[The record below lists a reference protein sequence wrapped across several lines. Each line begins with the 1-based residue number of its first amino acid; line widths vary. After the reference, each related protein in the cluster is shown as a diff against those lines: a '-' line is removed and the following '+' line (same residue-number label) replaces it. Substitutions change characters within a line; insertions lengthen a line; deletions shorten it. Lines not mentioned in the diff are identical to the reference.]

1 MKKFF
6 GAKSSSKDKRPPT
19 QPSSSAIT
27 SSPSSAHSRPTNGQ
41 HPPSASS
48 STNTSPAPTAMVF
61 TSLSATPAAS
71 QPPPPPST
79 AASLQNG
86 SNGYGSGYPPS
97 TSSGGYPPTSVPGGY
112 PPITSPGGYPPAAA
126 YPNTQFGYNQQYPS
140 MPQPPSHLQQPGINP
155 PPSSNE
161 KYPPSR
167 QQTSSQPNPTGGYQA
182 QPYDQNFSPAYLAQP
197 QPGLTRANG
206 SKLTGDPKEDYP
218 IVMAIDFGTTFT
230 GCAFAFRKDPEI
242 QEIITWPKQAYQYP
256 KVPTIS
262 LYKLDSPDFL
272 DWGYPARAVM
282 MTPNAKKHLL
292 LSKFKLQL
300 DDQQEYIE
308 PLPLG
313 IKPLDAISDYLSKFH
328 SHVVKEAMKNF
339 GSTYDQSHIQY
350 CLTVPAMWSDR
361 AKHVMRLA
369 AVRAGMIREEDPAHR
384 LIIVSEP
391 EAAAMYCQS
400 KGDQFNLQKHD
411 RFLICDAG
419 GGTVDLIVFEV
430 VDVNP
435 ETNIRS
441 LREVTRGHG
450 ASCGS
455 AFLDA
460 NMEKLLREKFQKY
473 PLTPMGWGTIMDTF
487 VNQTK
492 PIFPG
497 TDPEMYL
504 QVPNIPNLPDAND
517 LDIGLEDG
525 MLKLT
530 VAELHERVF
539 NPVVNDVLDLIE
551 YQLQQTH
558 CEAIFLVGGFGSS
571 RYLFDRVTAK
581 FATSGRQ
588 VRVPPRAELAVVRG
602 AVTYGLHQGSIIS
615 RVARRW
621 YGVDSAMDFVPGV
634 DPEEK
639 KTLSRDGTVRCK
651 DRFSVYITP
660 GQSVALGECVTKKYM
675 TWCYPRP
682 LDCPLYVSDSEK
694 EPRYVDEPSVKKLGD
709 FQIPMPDV
717 PGMMPGAEVLVEVKM
732 HFGETEVRAEALV
745 LGQTVTAVCQWI
757 G

>member
-6 GAKSSSKDKRPPT
+6 GSKSTKDKRPNGPI
-19 QPSSSAIT
+19 PGSST
-27 SSPSSAHSRPTNGQ
+27 PPERPTNGHQ
-41 HPPSASS
+41 QQQPPAATSAA
-48 STNTSPAPTAMVF
+48 SPPAGAATMHF
-61 TSLSATPAAS
+61 TSLAGTPSAG
-71 QPPPPPST
+71 PPPS
-79 AASLQNG
+79 Q
-86 SNGYGSGYPPS
+86 NGYGGAYPP
-97 TSSGGYPPTSVPGGY
+97 SSGGYPPVSA
-112 PPITSPGGYPPAAA
+112 PPSSSPY
-126 YPNTQFGYNQQYPS
+126 GYNQQQQQQHYPG
-140 MPQPPSHLQQPGINP
+140 MPQPHQQQQHHQQQQQQHGGIP
-155 PPSSNE
+155 APPSSSNAM
-161 KYPPSR
+161 YPPLR
-167 QQTSSQPNPTGGYQA
+167 QQIPVPSPPSSGPGAGYQA
-182 QPYDQNFSPAYLAQP
+182 STYN
-197 QPGLTRANG
+197 PGYMASHQQGSSKSNGG

-300 DDQQEYIE
+300 DDQQEHIE

-313 IKPLDAISDYLSKFH
+313 IKPLDAISDYLGKFH

-369 AVRAGMIREEDPAHR
+369 AVRAGMIKEEDPAHR

-435 ETNIRS
+435 ETGIRS

-517 LDIGLEDG
+517 MDIGLEDG
-525 MLKLT
+525 MLKLM
-530 VAELHERVF
+530 VSELHERVF
-539 NPVVNDVLDLIE
+539 DPVVKDVLDLIE
-551 YQLQQTH
+551 HQLKQTH

-621 YGVDSAMDFVPGV
+621 YGVDSAMDFVQGV

-639 KTLSRDGTVRCK
+639 KTLSRDGTTRCK
-651 DRFSVYITP
+651 DRFSVYIHP

-682 LDCPLYVSDSEK
+682 LDCPLYVSDSAE

-709 FQIPMPDV
+709 FQIPMPDI
-717 PGMMPGAEVLVEVKM
+717 PGMMPGSEVLVEVKM

-745 LGQTVTAVCQWI
+745 LGQTVTAVCQWV

>member
-6 GAKSSSKDKRPPT
+6 GSKSSKDKKPNGGGGSPT
-19 QPSSSAIT
+19 QPSQTARPANGHAPPS
-27 SSPSSAHSRPTNGQ
+27 SSPT
-41 HPPSASS
+41 PSQ
-48 STNTSPAPTAMVF
+48 PVPTAMVF
-61 TSLSATPAAS
+61 ASLAS
-71 QPPPPPST
+71 TTAPPPS
-79 AASLQNG
+79 ASQQNG
-86 SNGYGSGYPPS
+86 SNGYGGYPPGPGG
-97 TSSGGYPPTSVPGGY
+97 GGYPAVSAPPTASGY
-112 PPITSPGGYPPAAA
+112 
-126 YPNTQFGYNQQYPS
+126 GYNQQQQQQQQQYPS
-140 MPQPPSHLQQPGINP
+140 IPQPHLQQHQGGGGGGGGVPFAPLRQQPIP
-155 PPSSNE
+155 PPSST
-161 KYPPSR
+161 PF
-167 QQTSSQPNPTGGYQA
+167 QSQPYNPGYMATPSQQGGLN
-182 QPYDQNFSPAYLAQP
+182 DQQL
-197 QPGLTRANG
+197 PGMTRPNG
-206 SKLTGDPKEDYP
+206 SRLTGDPKEDYP

-282 MTPNAKKHLL
+282 MTPNAKRHLL

-313 IKPLDAISDYLSKFH
+313 IKPLDAISDYLNKFH
-328 SHVVKEAMKNF
+328 AHVVKEAMKNF

-369 AVRAGMIREEDPAHR
+369 AVRAGMIKEEDPAHR

-435 ETNIRS
+435 ETGIRS

-525 MLKLT
+525 MLKLM
-530 VAELHERVF
+530 VSELHERVF
-539 NPVVNDVLDLIE
+539 DPVVKDVLDLIE
-551 YQLQQTH
+551 HQLKQTH

-682 LDCPLYVSDSEK
+682 LDCPLYVSDSEQ

-709 FQIPMPDV
+709 FQIPMPEI

>member
-1 MKKFF
+1 
-6 GAKSSSKDKRPPT
+6 
-19 QPSSSAIT
+19 
-27 SSPSSAHSRPTNGQ
+27 
-41 HPPSASS
+41 
-48 STNTSPAPTAMVF
+48 
-61 TSLSATPAAS
+61 
-71 QPPPPPST
+71 
-79 AASLQNG
+79 
-86 SNGYGSGYPPS
+86 
-97 TSSGGYPPTSVPGGY
+97 
-112 PPITSPGGYPPAAA
+112 
-126 YPNTQFGYNQQYPS
+126 
-140 MPQPPSHLQQPGINP
+140 
-155 PPSSNE
+155 
-161 KYPPSR
+161 
-167 QQTSSQPNPTGGYQA
+167 
-182 QPYDQNFSPAYLAQP
+182 
-197 QPGLTRANG
+197 
-206 SKLTGDPKEDYP
+206 
-218 IVMAIDFGTTFT
+218 
-230 GCAFAFRKDPEI
+230 
-242 QEIITWPKQAYQYP
+242 QAYQYP

-313 IKPLDAISDYLSKFH
+313 IKPLDAISDYLGKFH

-369 AVRAGMIREEDPAHR
+369 AVRAGMIKEDDPAHR

-435 ETNIRS
+435 ETGIRS

-525 MLKLT
+525 MLKLM
-530 VAELHERVF
+530 VSELHERVF
-539 NPVVNDVLDLIE
+539 DPVVKDVLDLIE
-551 YQLQQTH
+551 RQLQQTH

-615 RVARRW
+615 RIARRW
-621 YGVDSAMDFVPGV
+621 YGVDSAMDFEPGV

-639 KTLSRDGTVRCK
+639 RTLSRDGTVRCK
-651 DRFSVYITP
+651 DRFSVYIKP

-682 LDCPLYVSDSEK
+682 LDCPLFVSDSID
-694 EPRYVDEPSVKKLGD
+694 EPRYVDDPSVKKLGD

-717 PGMMPGAEVLVEVKM
+717 PGMLPGQEVLVEVKM

>member
-1 MKKFF
+1 M
-6 GAKSSSKDKRPPT
+6 ARP
-19 QPSSSAIT
+19 
-27 SSPSSAHSRPTNGQ
+27 
-41 HPPSASS
+41 
-48 STNTSPAPTAMVF
+48 
-61 TSLSATPAAS
+61 
-71 QPPPPPST
+71 
-79 AASLQNG
+79 NG
-86 SNGYGSGYPPS
+86 S
-97 TSSGGYPPTSVPGGY
+97 
-112 PPITSPGGYPPAAA
+112 
-126 YPNTQFGYNQQYPS
+126 
-140 MPQPPSHLQQPGINP
+140 
-155 PPSSNE
+155 
-161 KYPPSR
+161 R
-167 QQTSSQPNPTGGYQA
+167 
-182 QPYDQNFSPAYLAQP
+182 
-197 QPGLTRANG
+197 
-206 SKLTGDPKEDYP
+206 LTGDPKEDYP

-300 DDQQEYIE
+300 DDQQENIE

-313 IKPLDAISDYLSKFH
+313 IKPLDAISDYLCKFH
-328 SHVVKEAMKNF
+328 AHVVKEAMKNF

-369 AVRAGMIREEDPAHR
+369 AVRAGMIREDDPAHR

-435 ETNIRS
+435 ETGIRS

-460 NMEKLLREKFQKY
+460 NMEKLLREKFRKY

-517 LDIGLEDG
+517 IDIGLEDG
-525 MLKLT
+525 MLKLM
-530 VAELHERVF
+530 VSELHERVF
-539 NPVVNDVLDLIE
+539 DPVVKDVLDLIE

-621 YGVDSAMDFVPGV
+621 YGVDSAMDFIPGV

-682 LDCPLYVSDSEK
+682 LDCPLYVSDSEN

-709 FQIPMPDV
+709 FQIPMPDI

>member
-6 GAKSSSKDKRPPT
+6 GSKSTKDKKPNGSGTTPPT
-19 QPSSSAIT
+19 P
-27 SSPSSAHSRPTNGQ
+27 PHPLPHQ
-41 HPPSASS
+41 HQQQPSASRPANGQ
-48 STNTSPAPTAMVF
+48 TPPQPAPTSIQF
-61 TSLSATPAAS
+61 TSLSAAAAA
-71 QPPPPPST
+71 PPS
-79 AASLQNG
+79 AHQNG
-86 SNGYGSGYPPS
+86 THAAAYG
-97 TSSGGYPPTSVPGGY
+97 GGYPPVSGAGGY
-112 PPITSPGGYPPAAA
+112 PAVSAPPSSSA
-126 YPNTQFGYNQQYPS
+126 YGYNQQQQQQYPGI
-140 MPQPPSHLQQPGINP
+140 PQPHSHQQQQQGILP
-155 PPSSNE
+155 PPSSSSNAM
-161 KYPPSR
+161 YPPVRPQPNLPVPSPSSNTAY
-167 QQTSSQPNPTGGYQA
+167 QSQPYNPGYMA
-182 QPYDQNFSPAYLAQP
+182 SPAQQQQQKP
-197 QPGLTRANG
+197 NG
-206 SKLTGDPKEDYP
+206 SRLTGDPKEDYP
-218 IVMAIDFGTTFT
+218 ICSAYSEHSKFHTKQADILNH
-230 GCAFAFRKDPEI
+230 CLSLR
-242 QEIITWPKQAYQYP
+242 PKQAYQYP

-300 DDQQEYIE
+300 DDQQEHIE

-313 IKPLDAISDYLSKFH
+313 IKPLDAISDYLGKFH

-369 AVRAGMIREEDPAHR
+369 AVRAGMIKEEDPAHR

-435 ETNIRS
+435 ETGIRS

-525 MLKLT
+525 MLKLM
-530 VAELHERVF
+530 VSELHERVF
-539 NPVVNDVLDLIE
+539 DPVVKDVLDLIE

-682 LDCPLYVSDSEK
+682 LDCPLYVSDSQE

-709 FQIPMPDV
+709 FQIPMPDI

>member
-6 GAKSSSKDKRPPT
+6 GGKSTKDKRPNGPL
-19 QPSSSAIT
+19 PGSST
-27 SSPSSAHSRPTNGQ
+27 PPERPTNGHQ
-41 HPPSASS
+41 QQQPPAATSAA
-48 STNTSPAPTAMVF
+48 TPPPGAATMHF
-61 TSLSATPAAS
+61 TSLAGTPSAG
-71 QPPPPPST
+71 PPPS
-79 AASLQNG
+79 QNG
-86 SNGYGSGYPPS
+86 NGYGGAYPP
-97 TSSGGYPPTSVPGGY
+97 SSGGYPSVSA
-112 PPITSPGGYPPAAA
+112 PPSSSPY
-126 YPNTQFGYNQQYPS
+126 GYNQQQQQQHYPG
-140 MPQPPSHLQQPGINP
+140 MPQPHHQQQHHQQQQHGGGIPAPPSASNAMYPPIRQQVPVPSP
-155 PPSSNE
+155 PPSS
-161 KYPPSR
+161 
-167 QQTSSQPNPTGGYQA
+167 GAGAGYQA
-182 QPYDQNFSPAYLAQP
+182 STYNPGYMAAQ
-197 QPGLTRANG
+197 QQGSSKSNGG

-300 DDQQEYIE
+300 DDQQEHIE

-313 IKPLDAISDYLSKFH
+313 IKPLDAISDYLGKFH

-369 AVRAGMIREEDPAHR
+369 AVRAGLVKEEDPAHR

-435 ETNIRS
+435 ETGIRS

-525 MLKLT
+525 MLKLM
-530 VAELHERVF
+530 VSELHERVF
-539 NPVVNDVLDLIE
+539 DPVVKDVLDLIE
-551 YQLQQTH
+551 YQLKQTH

-621 YGVDSAMDFVPGV
+621 YGVDSAMDFVQGV

-639 KTLSRDGTVRCK
+639 KTLSRDGTTRCK
-651 DRFSVYITP
+651 DRFSVYIHP

-682 LDCPLYVSDSEK
+682 LDCPLYVSDSAE

-709 FQIPMPDV
+709 FQIPMPEI
-717 PGMMPGAEVLVEVKM
+717 PGMMPGSEVLVEVKM

>member
-6 GAKSSSKDKRPPT
+6 GGKSSKEKKPNGITPAGGTTPPT
-19 QPSSSAIT
+19 PPQQPVHHQQQPLSRPSNGQAPPQPAPTSIQFTSLAQATPSSSNQNGTHAAAGYGGGYPPVSGGGGGYPPVTAPPSSSA
-27 SSPSSAHSRPTNGQ
+27 
-41 HPPSASS
+41 
-48 STNTSPAPTAMVF
+48 
-61 TSLSATPAAS
+61 
-71 QPPPPPST
+71 
-79 AASLQNG
+79 
-86 SNGYGSGYPPS
+86 Y
-97 TSSGGYPPTSVPGGY
+97 
-112 PPITSPGGYPPAAA
+112 
-126 YPNTQFGYNQQYPS
+126 GYNQHQQYPG
-140 MPQPPSHLQQPGINP
+140 MPQPHSHLQQQQQQQHQGIPP
-155 PPSSNE
+155 PPSSNAM
-161 KYPPSR
+161 YPPVR
-167 QQTSSQPNPTGGYQA
+167 PQPNPPVPISNTTYQS
-182 QPYDQNFSPAYLAQP
+182 QPYNPGYMAASPSQ
-197 QPGLTRANG
+197 QQQQKPGSR
-206 SKLTGDPKEDYP
+206 LTGDPKEDYP

-300 DDQQEYIE
+300 DDQQEHIE

-313 IKPLDAISDYLSKFH
+313 IKPLDAISDYLGKFH

-369 AVRAGMIREEDPAHR
+369 AVRAGMIKEDDPAHR

-435 ETNIRS
+435 ETGIRS

-525 MLKLT
+525 MLKLM
-530 VAELHERVF
+530 VSELHERVF
-539 NPVVNDVLDLIE
+539 DPVVKDVLDLIE

-682 LDCPLYVSDSEK
+682 LDCPLYVSDSQE

-709 FQIPMPDV
+709 FQIPMPDI

>member
-6 GAKSSSKDKRPPT
+6 GSKSTKDKKPG
-19 QPSSSAIT
+19 
-27 SSPSSAHSRPTNGQ
+27 SSPPPQVHAQLPRPSNGHQ
-41 HPPSASS
+41 QQPPPAAS
-48 STNTSPAPTAMVF
+48 TPPPGAATMHF
-61 TSLSATPAAS
+61 TSLAGTPS
-71 QPPPPPST
+71 SGPPPG
-79 AASLQNG
+79 QNG
-86 SNGYGSGYPPS
+86 GGQNGYGNGGAPGGGGYPPS
-97 TSSGGYPPTSVPGGY
+97 TAGGGY
-112 PPITSPGGYPPAAA
+112 PPISAPPSSSS
-126 YPNTQFGYNQQYPS
+126 YGYNGQQQHSQYS
-140 MPQPPSHLQQPGINP
+140 GMPQPHHLQQQQQQHQHQQQHHQQQQHGGIPAPPSSNAIYPPRQQQAPVPSP
-155 PPSSNE
+155 PPSS
-161 KYPPSR
+161 
-167 QQTSSQPNPTGGYQA
+167 GGAYQA
-182 QPYDQNFSPAYLAQP
+182 SAYNPGYMVAQ
-197 QPGLTRANG
+197 QGPGQTNGG

-282 MTPNAKKHLL
+282 MTPNAKRHLL

-300 DDQQEYIE
+300 DDQQEHIE

-313 IKPLDAISDYLSKFH
+313 IKPLDAISDYLGKFH

-369 AVRAGMIREEDPAHR
+369 AVRAGMIKEEDPAHR

-435 ETNIRS
+435 ETGIRS

-525 MLKLT
+525 MLKLM
-530 VAELHERVF
+530 VSELHERVF
-539 NPVVNDVLDLIE
+539 DPVVKDVLDLIE
-551 YQLQQTH
+551 HQLNQTH

-621 YGVDSAMDFVPGV
+621 YGVDSAMDFVQGV

-639 KTLSRDGTVRCK
+639 KTLSRDGTTRCK
-651 DRFSVYITP
+651 DRFSVYIHP

-682 LDCPLYVSDSEK
+682 LDCPLYVSDSAE

-709 FQIPMPDV
+709 FQIPMPDI
-717 PGMMPGAEVLVEVKM
+717 PGMMPGSEVLVEVKM

>member
-6 GAKSSSKDKRPPT
+6 GGKSSKDKKPNGISSASAIPSSQPQHQQHRPSNGQAPPSHAGGAAT
-19 QPSSSAIT
+19 QPQPAQTSIQFTSLAQSAAPPSNQNGT
-27 SSPSSAHSRPTNGQ
+27 HHGVAPGYGGGYPTVSGAGGYPTVSAPPSSA
-41 HPPSASS
+41 
-48 STNTSPAPTAMVF
+48 
-61 TSLSATPAAS
+61 
-71 QPPPPPST
+71 
-79 AASLQNG
+79 
-86 SNGYGSGYPPS
+86 GYG
-97 TSSGGYPPTSVPGGY
+97 
-112 PPITSPGGYPPAAA
+112 
-126 YPNTQFGYNQQYPS
+126 GYNQQPSYPS
-140 MPQPPSHLQQPGINP
+140 MPQPHHLQQQQQQGIPP
-155 PPSSNE
+155 PPSASNAM
-161 KYPPSR
+161 YPPVR
-167 QQTSSQPNPTGGYQA
+167 PQHTNNGPVPPPTSSPYQS
-182 QPYDQNFSPAYLAQP
+182 QPYN
-197 QPGLTRANG
+197 PGYMAASANQQSRTNG
-206 SKLTGDPKEDYP
+206 SRLTGDPKEDYP

-300 DDQQEYIE
+300 DDQQEHIE

-313 IKPLDAISDYLSKFH
+313 IKPLDAISDYLGKFH

-339 GSTYDQSHIQY
+339 GATYDQSHIQY

-369 AVRAGMIREEDPAHR
+369 AVRAGMIKEDDPAHR

-430 VDVNP
+430 VDVNV
-435 ETNIRS
+435 ETGIRS

-525 MLKLT
+525 MLKLM
-530 VAELHERVF
+530 VSELHERVF
-539 NPVVNDVLDLIE
+539 DPVVKDVLDLIE
-551 YQLQQTH
+551 YQLSQTH

-581 FATSGRQ
+581 FATAGRQ

-682 LDCPLYVSDSEK
+682 LDCPLYVSDSKE

-709 FQIPMPDV
+709 FQIPMPDI

-745 LGQTVTAVCQWI
+745 LGQTVTAKQCL
-757 G
+757 

>member
-6 GAKSSSKDKRPPT
+6 GGKSTKDKRPV
-19 QPSSSAIT
+19 
-27 SSPSSAHSRPTNGQ
+27 PSSASSVSPSAPSPSLSHSRPTNGQ
-41 HPPSASS
+41 AHPSPSQ
-48 STNTSPAPTAMVF
+48 PAPTAMVF
-61 TSLSATPAAS
+61 TSLSGTPAAA
-71 QPPPPPST
+71 QPPPSQ
-79 AASLQNG
+79 QNG
-86 SNGYGSGYPPS
+86 SNGVAGYG
-97 TSSGGYPPTSVPGGY
+97 GGYPPVSGGGY
-112 PPITSPGGYPPAAA
+112 PPVSAPPSASH
-126 YPNTQFGYNQQYPS
+126 YGYNGQQQQQQQFPS
-140 MPQPPSHLQQPGINP
+140 MPQPPSHQAQQQQQGGIAP
-155 PPSSNE
+155 PPSSSNAM
-161 KYPPSR
+161 YPPIR
-167 QQTSSQPNPTGGYQA
+167 QPSIPQPNASSQYQG
-182 QPYDQNFSPAYLAQP
+182 QPYNPGFLATPTP

-206 SKLTGDPKEDYP
+206 SRLTGDPKEDYP

-313 IKPLDAISDYLSKFH
+313 IKPLDAISDYLGKFH

-369 AVRAGMIREEDPAHR
+369 AVRAGLVREEDPAHR

-435 ETNIRS
+435 ETGIRS

-525 MLKLT
+525 MLKLM
-530 VAELHERVF
+530 VSELHERVF
-539 NPVVNDVLDLIE
+539 DPVVKDVLDLIE

-581 FATSGRQ
+581 FATAGRQ

-682 LDCPLYVSDSEK
+682 LDCPLYVSDSEQ

>member
-1 MKKFF
+1 MKKLF
-6 GAKSSSKDKRPPT
+6 GGKSSKDKKPIVLTPSSPLPT
-19 QPSSSAIT
+19 Q
-27 SSPSSAHSRPTNGQ
+27 SRPTNGQ
-41 HPPSASS
+41 AHPPVASS
-48 STNTSPAPTAMVF
+48 TPASQPAPTAMVF
-61 TSLSATPAAS
+61 TSFSAAAQTPPAN
-71 QPPPPPST
+71 P
-79 AASLQNG
+79 
-86 SNGYGSGYPPS
+86 SNGASSGYGGNGYPPV
-97 TSSGGYPPTSVPGGY
+97 TSAAGANNGGY
-112 PPITSPGGYPPAAA
+112 PPISAPPSSH
-126 YPNTQFGYNQQYPS
+126 YGYNQQQQQQQQQSHFP
-140 MPQPPSHLQQPGINP
+140 MPQPSHQGQGGIAP
-155 PPSSNE
+155 PPSSSANAM
-161 KYPPSR
+161 YPSVRPPPN
-167 QQTSSQPNPTGGYQA
+167 SSGSTYQG
-182 QPYDQNFSPAYLAQP
+182 QPYT
-197 QPGLTRANG
+197 PGYMAAAGQSAGIKANG
-206 SKLTGDPKEDYP
+206 SRLTGDPKEDYP

-262 LYKLDSPDFL
+262 LYKRDSPDFL

-313 IKPLDAISDYLSKFH
+313 IKPLDAISDYLGKFH

-361 AKHVMRLA
+361 AKHVMRQA
-369 AVRAGMIREEDPAHR
+369 AVRGGLIKEDDPAHR

-435 ETNIRS
+435 ETGIRS

-517 LDIGLEDG
+517 MDIGLEDG
-525 MLKLT
+525 MLKLM
-530 VAELHERVF
+530 VSELHERVF
-539 NPVVNDVLDLIE
+539 DPVVKDVLDLIE

-581 FATSGRQ
+581 FATAGRQ

-621 YGVDSAMDFVPGV
+621 YGVDSAMDFVEGV
-634 DPEEK
+634 DPDEK

-682 LDCPLYVSDSEK
+682 LDCPLYVSDSEQ

-709 FQIPMPDV
+709 FLIPMPEV
-717 PGMMPGAEVLVEVKM
+717 PGMAHGSEVLVEVKM
-732 HFGETEVRAEALV
+732 HFGETEVRAEAMV

>member
-6 GAKSSSKDKRPPT
+6 GSKSTKDKKPNGSGTTPPT
-19 QPSSSAIT
+19 PPHPLPHQQPA
-27 SSPSSAHSRPTNGQ
+27 SRPVNGQ
-41 HPPSASS
+41 TPPQ
-48 STNTSPAPTAMVF
+48 PAPTSIQF
-61 TSLSATPAAS
+61 TSLSAAAAA
-71 QPPPPPST
+71 PPS
-79 AASLQNG
+79 SHQNG
-86 SNGYGSGYPPS
+86 THAAVYGSGYPPVS
-97 TSSGGYPPTSVPGGY
+97 GAGGYPAVSA
-112 PPITSPGGYPPAAA
+112 PPSSSA
-126 YPNTQFGYNQQYPS
+126 YGYNQQQY
-140 MPQPPSHLQQPGINP
+140 PGIPPPHGHQQQQQQQQGIPP
-155 PPSSNE
+155 PPSSSNAM
-161 KYPPSR
+161 YPPVRPQPNLPVPSPSSNASY
-167 QQTSSQPNPTGGYQA
+167 QSQPYNPGYMA
-182 QPYDQNFSPAYLAQP
+182 ASPTQQQQQQKP
-197 QPGLTRANG
+197 NG
-206 SKLTGDPKEDYP
+206 SRLTGDPKEDYP

-300 DDQQEYIE
+300 DDQQEHIE

-313 IKPLDAISDYLSKFH
+313 IKPLDAISDYLGKFH

-369 AVRAGMIREEDPAHR
+369 AVRAGMIKEEDPAHR

-435 ETNIRS
+435 ETGIRS

-525 MLKLT
+525 MLKLM
-530 VAELHERVF
+530 VSELHERVF
-539 NPVVNDVLDLIE
+539 DPVVKDVLDLIE

-651 DRFSVYITP
+651 DRFS
-660 GQSVALGECVTKKYM
+660 
-675 TWCYPRP
+675 
-682 LDCPLYVSDSEK
+682 
-694 EPRYVDEPSVKKLGD
+694 
-709 FQIPMPDV
+709 
-717 PGMMPGAEVLVEVKM
+717 
-732 HFGETEVRAEALV
+732 
-745 LGQTVTAVCQWI
+745 
-757 G
+757 

>member
-1 MKKFF
+1 M
-6 GAKSSSKDKRPPT
+6 D
-19 QPSSSAIT
+19 I
-27 SSPSSAHSRPTNGQ
+27 
-41 HPPSASS
+41 
-48 STNTSPAPTAMVF
+48 
-61 TSLSATPAAS
+61 
-71 QPPPPPST
+71 
-79 AASLQNG
+79 
-86 SNGYGSGYPPS
+86 
-97 TSSGGYPPTSVPGGY
+97 
-112 PPITSPGGYPPAAA
+112 
-126 YPNTQFGYNQQYPS
+126 
-140 MPQPPSHLQQPGINP
+140 
-155 PPSSNE
+155 
-161 KYPPSR
+161 
-167 QQTSSQPNPTGGYQA
+167 
-182 QPYDQNFSPAYLAQP
+182 
-197 QPGLTRANG
+197 
-206 SKLTGDPKEDYP
+206 
-218 IVMAIDFGTTFT
+218 GTTWT
-230 GCAFAFRKDPEI
+230 L
-242 QEIITWPKQAYQYP
+242 PKQAYQYP

-262 LYKLDSPDFL
+262 LYKHDSPEFL

-361 AKHVMRLA
+361 AKHIMRLA
-369 AVRAGMIREEDPAHR
+369 AVRAGMIKEEDPSHR

-435 ETNIRS
+435 ETGIRS

-460 NMEKLLREKFQKY
+460 NMEKLLREKFQRY

-517 LDIGLEDG
+517 LEIGLEDG
-525 MLKLT
+525 MLKLM
-530 VAELHERVF
+530 VSELHERVF
-539 NPVVNDVLDLIE
+539 DPVVKDVLDLID

-621 YGVDSAMDFVPGV
+621 YGVDSAMDFVQGV

-682 LDCPLYVSDSEK
+682 LDCPLYVSDSEQ

-717 PGMMPGAEVLVEVKM
+717 PGMMPGSEVLVEVKM

>member
-6 GAKSSSKDKRPPT
+6 GGKSTKDKKPNGSGTTPPT
-19 QPSSSAIT
+19 PPLPLPHQQQP
-27 SSPSSAHSRPTNGQ
+27 PSRPANGQ
-41 HPPSASS
+41 TPPQ
-48 STNTSPAPTAMVF
+48 PAPTSIQF
-61 TSLSATPAAS
+61 TSLSAAAAAPPSSHQNGTHAAAYGGGYPPVSGAGGYPAVSAPPS
-71 QPPPPPST
+71 SSAYGYNQQQHQQYPGIPPPHSHQQQGIPPPPS
-79 AASLQNG
+79 S
-86 SNGYGSGYPPS
+86 SNAMYPP
-97 TSSGGYPPTSVPGGY
+97 VR
-112 PPITSPGGYPPAAA
+112 
-126 YPNTQFGYNQQYPS
+126 
-140 MPQPPSHLQQPGINP
+140 PQPNLPVPS
-155 PPSSNE
+155 PSSNTT
-161 KYPPSR
+161 Y
-167 QQTSSQPNPTGGYQA
+167 QSQPYNPGYMA
-182 QPYDQNFSPAYLAQP
+182 ASPAQQQQKP
-197 QPGLTRANG
+197 SG
-206 SKLTGDPKEDYP
+206 SRLTGDPKEDYP

-300 DDQQEYIE
+300 DDQQEHIE

-313 IKPLDAISDYLSKFH
+313 IKPLDAISDYLGKFH

-369 AVRAGMIREEDPAHR
+369 AVRAGMIKEEDPAHR

-435 ETNIRS
+435 ETGIRS

-525 MLKLT
+525 MLKLM
-530 VAELHERVF
+530 VSELHERVF
-539 NPVVNDVLDLIE
+539 DPVVKDVLDLIE

-682 LDCPLYVSDSEK
+682 LDCPLYVSDSQE

-709 FQIPMPDV
+709 FQIPMPDI

>member
-1 MKKFF
+1 MVFQSL
-6 GAKSSSKDKRPPT
+6 AQT
-19 QPSSSAIT
+19 
-27 SSPSSAHSRPTNGQ
+27 PSSAPPPSSHQHNGSINGI
-41 HPPSASS
+41 PPGYGGYPSASAAGTGAGGAAGGYPPVSGPPGYGYGQQHQLHHHQQQAYVTMPQPHMQQQQQHLPSQGPGGILPPPS
-48 STNTSPAPTAMVF
+48 SGGGSIYPPPRQQAV
-61 TSLSATPAAS
+61 
-71 QPPPPPST
+71 PPPPS
-79 AASLQNG
+79 
-86 SNGYGSGYPPS
+86 
-97 TSSGGYPPTSVPGGY
+97 
-112 PPITSPGGYPPAAA
+112 SPYQSQT
-126 YPNTQFGYNQQYPS
+126 YNPNYMATP
-140 MPQPPSHLQQPGINP
+140 P
-155 PPSSNE
+155 PPSLQD
-161 KYPPSR
+161 PVGAL
-167 QQTSSQPNPTGGYQA
+167 GGGA
-182 QPYDQNFSPAYLAQP
+182 LRP
-197 QPGLTRANG
+197 NG
-206 SKLTGDPKEDYP
+206 SRLTGDPKEDYP

-262 LYKLDSPDFL
+262 LYKNDSPDFL

-339 GSTYDQSHIQY
+339 GSTYDQNHIQY

-369 AVRAGMIREEDPAHR
+369 AVRAGMIKEEDPAHR

-435 ETNIRS
+435 ETGIRS

-460 NMEKLLREKFQKY
+460 NMEKLLREKFQRY

-497 TDPEMYL
+497 NDPEMYL
-504 QVPNIPNLPDAND
+504 QVPNIPGLPDAND
-517 LDIGLEDG
+517 LEIGLEDG
-525 MLKLT
+525 MLKLM
-530 VAELHERVF
+530 VSELHERVF
-539 NPVVNDVLDLIE
+539 DPVVKDVLDLID

-717 PGMMPGAEVLVEVKM
+717 PGMMPGSEVLVEVKM

>member
-6 GAKSSSKDKRPPT
+6 GGKSTKDKRPNGPA
-19 QPSSSAIT
+19 PGSSTPPA
-27 SSPSSAHSRPTNGQ
+27 PAPAQLPRPTNGHQ
-41 HPPSASS
+41 PPAAA
-48 STNTSPAPTAMVF
+48 TPPQPAAATMHF
-61 TSLSATPAAS
+61 TSLAGAALAGPPAN
-71 QPPPPPST
+71 
-79 AASLQNG
+79 QNVQ
-86 SNGYGSGYPPS
+86 NGYG
-97 TSSGGYPPTSVPGGY
+97 GGYPPVSGGGGY
-112 PPITSPGGYPPAAA
+112 PPVSAPPSSSPY
-126 YPNTQFGYNQQYPS
+126 GYNQQQQQQQQHYPG
-140 MPQPPSHLQQPGINP
+140 MPQPHLQQQHHHQQQQHGGIP
-155 PPSSNE
+155 APPSSSNAM
-161 KYPPSR
+161 YPPQR
-167 QQTSSQPNPTGGYQA
+167 QQVPVPGPPSSGAGAGYQA
-182 QPYDQNFSPAYLAQP
+182 SAYN
-197 QPGLTRANG
+197 PGYMAAAPSQKQGQTNG
-206 SKLTGDPKEDYP
+206 TKLTGDPKEDYP

-300 DDQQEYIE
+300 DDQQEHIE

-313 IKPLDAISDYLSKFH
+313 IKPLDAISDYLGKFH

-369 AVRAGMIREEDPAHR
+369 AVRAGLVKEEDPAHR

-435 ETNIRS
+435 ETGIRS

-525 MLKLT
+525 MLKLM
-530 VAELHERVF
+530 VSELHERVF
-539 NPVVNDVLDLIE
+539 DPVVKDVLDLIE
-551 YQLQQTH
+551 YQLKQTH

-621 YGVDSAMDFVPGV
+621 YGVDSAMDFVQGV

-639 KTLSRDGTVRCK
+639 KTLSRDGTTRCK
-651 DRFSVYITP
+651 DRFSVYIHP

-682 LDCPLYVSDSEK
+682 LDCPLYVSDSAD

-709 FQIPMPDV
+709 FQIPMPDI
-717 PGMMPGAEVLVEVKM
+717 PGMMPGSEVLVEVKM

-745 LGQTVTAVCQWI
+745 LGQTVTAVCQWV

>member
-6 GAKSSSKDKRPPT
+6 GGKSSKDKRPIA
-19 QPSSSAIT
+19 PSASP
-27 SSPSSAHSRPTNGQ
+27 SSPSQHRPTNGQ
-41 HPPSASS
+41 AHPAPASSTPPSQ
-48 STNTSPAPTAMVF
+48 PAPTAMVF
-61 TSLSATPAAS
+61 TSLAG
-71 QPPPPPST
+71 PPPSHQPP
-79 AASLQNG
+79 AQQNG
-86 SNGYGSGYPPS
+86 TNGASGGYGYPPVS
-97 TSSGGYPPTSVPGGY
+97 GVGGAPGAGGYPSV
-112 PPITSPGGYPPAAA
+112 TA
-126 YPNTQFGYNQQYPS
+126 
-140 MPQPPSHLQQPGINP
+140 PPSASHYGYQQQQQQQQQQFPTMPHLPPHMGQQQGGIAP
-155 PPSSNE
+155 PPSSNAL
-161 KYPPSR
+161 YPPAR
-167 QQTSSQPNPTGGYQA
+167 QQSVPQPSNSSQYQS
-182 QPYDQNFSPAYLAQP
+182 QPYNPGYMATPVQ
-197 QPGLTRANG
+197 QPGLTRPNG
-206 SKLTGDPKEDYP
+206 SRLTGDPKEDYP

-313 IKPLDAISDYLSKFH
+313 IKPLDAISDYLGKFH

-369 AVRAGMIREEDPAHR
+369 AVRAGLVREEDPAHR

-430 VDVNP
+430 VDVNT
-435 ETNIRS
+435 ETGIRS

-497 TDPEMYL
+497 NDPEMYL

-517 LDIGLEDG
+517 MDIGLEDG
-525 MLKLT
+525 MLKLM
-530 VAELHERVF
+530 VSELHERVF
-539 NPVVNDVLDLIE
+539 DPVVKDVLDLIE

-581 FATSGRQ
+581 FATAGRQ

-621 YGVDSAMDFVPGV
+621 YGVDSAMDFVPGL

-682 LDCPLYVSDSEK
+682 LDCPLYVSDSEQ

-709 FQIPMPDV
+709 FQIPMPEV
-717 PGMMPGAEVLVEVKM
+717 PGMVAGAEVLVEVKM

>member
-1 MKKFF
+1 
-6 GAKSSSKDKRPPT
+6 
-19 QPSSSAIT
+19 
-27 SSPSSAHSRPTNGQ
+27 
-41 HPPSASS
+41 
-48 STNTSPAPTAMVF
+48 MV
-61 TSLSATPAAS
+61 LSNS
-71 QPPPPPST
+71 
-79 AASLQNG
+79 
-86 SNGYGSGYPPS
+86 
-97 TSSGGYPPTSVPGGY
+97 
-112 PPITSPGGYPPAAA
+112 I
-126 YPNTQFGYNQQYPS
+126 
-140 MPQPPSHLQQPGINP
+140 
-155 PPSSNE
+155 
-161 KYPPSR
+161 R
-167 QQTSSQPNPTGGYQA
+167 
-182 QPYDQNFSPAYLAQP
+182 
-197 QPGLTRANG
+197 
-206 SKLTGDPKEDYP
+206 
-218 IVMAIDFGTTFT
+218 
-230 GCAFAFRKDPEI
+230 
-242 QEIITWPKQAYQYP
+242 PKQAYQYP

-282 MTPNAKKHLL
+282 MTPNAKRHLL

-300 DDQQEYIE
+300 DDQQEHIE

-313 IKPLDAISDYLSKFH
+313 IKPLDAISDYLGKFH

-435 ETNIRS
+435 ETGIRS

-455 AFLDA
+455 AFLDS

-525 MLKLT
+525 MLKLM
-530 VAELHERVF
+530 VSELHERVF
-539 NPVVNDVLDLIE
+539 DPVVQEVLDLID

-581 FATSGRQ
+581 FATAGRQ

-639 KTLSRDGTVRCK
+639 KTLSRDGAVRCK

-675 TWCYPRP
+675 TWCYPRA
-682 LDCPLYVSDSEK
+682 LDCPLYVSDSK
-694 EPRYVDEPSVKKLGD
+694 DEPRYVDEPSVKKLGD
-709 FQIPMPDV
+709 FQIPMPDI

-745 LGQTVTAVCQWI
+745 LGQTVTAVCQWV

>member
-1 MKKFF
+1 
-6 GAKSSSKDKRPPT
+6 
-19 QPSSSAIT
+19 
-27 SSPSSAHSRPTNGQ
+27 
-41 HPPSASS
+41 
-48 STNTSPAPTAMVF
+48 
-61 TSLSATPAAS
+61 
-71 QPPPPPST
+71 
-79 AASLQNG
+79 
-86 SNGYGSGYPPS
+86 
-97 TSSGGYPPTSVPGGY
+97 
-112 PPITSPGGYPPAAA
+112 
-126 YPNTQFGYNQQYPS
+126 
-140 MPQPPSHLQQPGINP
+140 
-155 PPSSNE
+155 
-161 KYPPSR
+161 
-167 QQTSSQPNPTGGYQA
+167 
-182 QPYDQNFSPAYLAQP
+182 
-197 QPGLTRANG
+197 
-206 SKLTGDPKEDYP
+206 
-218 IVMAIDFGTTFT
+218 
-230 GCAFAFRKDPEI
+230 
-242 QEIITWPKQAYQYP
+242 
-256 KVPTIS
+256 
-262 LYKLDSPDFL
+262 
-272 DWGYPARAVM
+272 
-282 MTPNAKKHLL
+282 
-292 LSKFKLQL
+292 
-300 DDQQEYIE
+300 
-308 PLPLG
+308 
-313 IKPLDAISDYLSKFH
+313 
-328 SHVVKEAMKNF
+328 
-339 GSTYDQSHIQY
+339 
-350 CLTVPAMWSDR
+350 MWSDR
-361 AKHVMRLA
+361 AKHVMRQA
-369 AVRAGMIREEDPAHR
+369 AVRAGLIREEDPQHR

-435 ETNIRS
+435 ETGIRS
-441 LREVTRGHG
+441 LKEVTRGHG

-517 LDIGLEDG
+517 HEIGLEDG
-525 MLKLT
+525 MLKLM
-530 VAELHERVF
+530 VSELHEKVF
-539 NPVVNDVLDLIE
+539 DPVVQEVLDLIE

-558 CEAIFLVGGFGSS
+558 CEAIFMVGGFGSS

-621 YGVDSAMDFVPGV
+621 YGVDSAMDFEEGR

-639 KTLSRDGTVRCK
+639 RTVSRDGTVRCK
-651 DRFSVYITP
+651 DRFSVFVTP
-660 GQSVALGECVTKKYM
+660 GQSVSVGECVTKKYM
-675 TWCYPRP
+675 TWCYPRA
-682 LDCPLYVSDSEK
+682 LDCPLFVSDSHN

-709 FQIPMPDV
+709 FLIPMPQI

-732 HFGETEVRAEALV
+732 HFGETEIRAEALV
-745 LGQTVTAVCQWI
+745 LGQTVTA
-757 G
+757 

>member
-6 GAKSSSKDKRPPT
+6 GGKSSKDKKQNGASSGSAT
-19 QPSSSAIT
+19 SSSQPQPQQNRPSNGQAQSSHAGGPAAQPQPAQT
-27 SSPSSAHSRPTNGQ
+27 SMQFTSLAQSAAPPPSNQNGAHHGAAPGYGGGYPTVSGAGGYPTVSAPPSSAGYGGYNQQPSYPGMPQPHHLQQQQQQGIPP
-41 HPPSASS
+41 PPSAS
-48 STNTSPAPTAMVF
+48 NAM
-61 TSLSATPAAS
+61 
-71 QPPPPPST
+71 
-79 AASLQNG
+79 
-86 SNGYGSGYPPS
+86 YPP
-97 TSSGGYPPTSVPGGY
+97 VR
-112 PPITSPGGYPPAAA
+112 
-126 YPNTQFGYNQQYPS
+126 
-140 MPQPPSHLQQPGINP
+140 PQHTNNGPVP
-155 PPSSNE
+155 PPSSNS
-161 KYPPSR
+161 Y
-167 QQTSSQPNPTGGYQA
+167 QSQPYNPGYMA
-182 QPYDQNFSPAYLAQP
+182 ASANQPP
-197 QPGLTRANG
+197 RANG
-206 SKLTGDPKEDYP
+206 SRLTGDPKEDYP

-300 DDQQEYIE
+300 DDQQEHIE

-313 IKPLDAISDYLSKFH
+313 INPLDAISDYLGKFH

-369 AVRAGMIREEDPAHR
+369 AVRAGMIKEEDPAHR

-430 VDVNP
+430 VDVNV
-435 ETNIRS
+435 ETGIRS

-460 NMEKLLREKFQKY
+460 NMEALLREKFQKY

-525 MLKLT
+525 MLKLM
-530 VAELHERVF
+530 VSELHERVF
-539 NPVVNDVLDLIE
+539 DPVVQDVLDLIE
-551 YQLQQTH
+551 YQLSQTH

-581 FATSGRQ
+581 FATAGRQ

-682 LDCPLYVSDSEK
+682 LDCPLYVSDSKE

>member
-1 MKKFF
+1 
-6 GAKSSSKDKRPPT
+6 
-19 QPSSSAIT
+19 
-27 SSPSSAHSRPTNGQ
+27 
-41 HPPSASS
+41 
-48 STNTSPAPTAMVF
+48 MVF
-61 TSLSATPAAS
+61 TSLASQAASPALPPAATS
-71 QPPPPPST
+71 NG
-79 AASLQNG
+79 ANG
-86 SNGYGSGYPPS
+86 SHGGYG
-97 TSSGGYPPTSVPGGY
+97 GGYPQASTAPSSSGY
-112 PPITSPGGYPPAAA
+112 
-126 YPNTQFGYNQQYPS
+126 GYNQQQQQQQQFPT
-140 MPQPPSHLQQPGINP
+140 MPQPNHLQQQHQGGILP
-155 PPSSNE
+155 PPSSNVL
-161 KYPPSR
+161 YPPLR
-167 QQTSSQPNPTGGYQA
+167 QQPIPPPSTTPYQSQPYTPGYMSATTA
-182 QPYDQNFSPAYLAQP
+182 QQQQP
-197 QPGLTRANG
+197 QSNLHYQQPGMTRANG
-206 SKLTGDPKEDYP
+206 TKLTGDPKEDYP

-262 LYKLDSPDFL
+262 LYKLDSPEFL

-313 IKPLDAISDYLSKFH
+313 IKPLDAISDYLNKFH
-328 SHVVKEAMKNF
+328 AHVVKEAMKNF

-369 AVRAGMIREEDPAHR
+369 AVRAGMVREEDPAHR

-435 ETNIRS
+435 ETGIRS

-473 PLTPMGWGTIMDTF
+473 PLTPMGWGTLMDTF

-517 LDIGLEDG
+517 LEIGLEDG
-525 MLKLT
+525 MLKLM
-530 VAELHERVF
+530 VSELHERVF
-539 NPVVNDVLDLIE
+539 DPVVKDVLDLIE

-602 AVTYGLHQGSIIS
+602 AVTYGLHQGSIVS

-621 YGVDSAMDFVPGV
+621 YGVDSAMDFVQGV

-682 LDCPLYVSDSEK
+682 LDCPLYVSDSEQ

-709 FQIPMPDV
+709 FQIPMPEI